1 MAQTFVENKTCGV
14 CGADVRPNALFCYNC
29 GGAVAVETKPEK
41 KPPEKRFAP
50 EVKKEEIKKEPEQ
63 TVVIEESKLTPI
75 VEDAGIK
82 ESKNSKNLETKPK
95 PELKSAASLRRKSKS
110 LERKTVEV
118 VWEEHE
124 NAPNVWFISVTVGLT
139 IVAAVILFLA
149 MYLK

>member
-1 MAQTFVENKTCGV
+1 MAQTFVENKTCGI

-29 GGAVAVETKPEK
+29 GGAVTVETKSEE
-41 KPPEKRFAP
+41 KPPEKPFAP
-50 EVKKEEIKKEPEQ
+50 EVKKEPEQ

-82 ESKNSKNLETKPK
+82 ESKNSKNLETERK

-124 NAPNVWFISVTVGLT
+124 NAPNVWFISVAVGLT
-139 IVAAVILFLA
+139 IVAAGILFVA